1 MDNTPQGLLQA
12 QQQINMGG
20 HDNNFM
26 KWFLDTKREIKIL
39 KYMWMGWEEDEKGFW
54 IQPKDQMAKRIMN
67 EKGIHWAVSL
77 MEGYL
82 GKTYQ
87 TSSFNEEHMNYIMRG
102 VVRSTW
108 FGISMQYREFDLSK
122 VNVYVVSKQIIS
134 QVHSILLSARA
145 NGIKDFLTKTHSVSE
160 IRQLGGDER
169 RGFFSGITSLFGK
182 SNSTYPGGQQ

>member
-1 MDNTPQGLLQA
+1 MDNTPQGMLQA

-26 KWFLDTKREIKIL
+26 KWFLDTKREIRIL
-39 KYMWMGWEEDEKGFW
+39 KSMWQGYEEDDKGFW
-54 IQPKDQMAKRIMN
+54 IRKADWKDKCIMN
-67 EKGIHWAVSL
+67 DKGIHWAVSL

-102 VVRSTW
+102 VVRSIW
-108 FGISMQYREFDLSK
+108 FGITMQYREFELSK
-122 VNVYVVSKQIIS
+122 VNVYVVAKQMTS
-134 QVHSILLSARA
+134 QIHSILLSARA

-160 IRQLGGDER
+160 IRQLNPDSEK
-169 RGFFSGITSLFGK
+169 RGFFSGITSMFGK
-182 SNSTYPGGQQ
+182 SNSTYQ